1 MPEPCEKQP
10 STAPQLDVVRTPI
23 PPCRRLRAF
32 AFDPIL
38 SRQIETYEINEVKI
52 EIPWEEDVDLGPTD
66 SYLEVIDYDPA
77 SQAFY
82 APVFL
87 NEPKLLAQDGL
98 PPSEGNPQFHQQMVY
113 AVARRTIDHFEQ
125 ALGRR
130 VLWSSRRTE
139 VNGKYEEEYVD
150 HLRIYPH
157 ALREANAYYSSAKKA
172 LLFGYFPASS
182 EKYGQNMPG
191 ETVFACLSHDI
202 VAHETTHALVDG
214 LHPRFLEPSNVD
226 VLALHEALA
235 DVVALFQ
242 HFTYPSVLKNQIA
255 RTKGNLQDQSLL
267 GELAFQFGQA
277 IGQYGALRNAIGSVD
292 PKTHEWIPKQPNP
305 EDIQLTMEPHDRGAI
320 FVAAVFDAFLT
331 IYKKRIRDLLRL
343 ASSGT
348 GILTPGEI
356 SPDLVERLAEE
367 AAKTAGHILEICIRA
382 LDYCPPIDTD
392 FGDYLRALITA
403 DESLVAYDPQNYRLA
418 VIDAFR
424 RRGIYPRD
432 VRNLSVESLL
442 WHEPTVKEQEEFEL
456 LFHGPEGL
464 QELSPRWDKRS
475 DPEQIFL
482 QTRECR
488 RTLHKWFMDP
498 QARAAAGA
506 AHLLMDK
513 LENNKTDAVY
523 RDRDGLPVLEVHSIR
538 PARRVGPDGQTVTEL
553 VIEMTQRRRGY
564 FDVEKQRK
572 VESGELAPMEP
583 DFILRGGCT
592 LLVDTGTA
600 KVRYC
605 IYKDVSSQNRLDR
618 MRRYLQEG
626 AGPSLQATY
635 LGDPGKEY
643 FHHRSG
649 DKGLRM
655 EPLALLHRSMRT
667 EEEM

>member
-1 MPEPCEKQP
+1 M
-10 STAPQLDVVRTPI
+10 PQLDVAKTPN

-38 SRQIETYEINEVKI
+38 SRQLETYEVNLVTIEV
-52 EIPWEEDVDLGPTD
+52 PWEDDVDYGPAD
-66 SYLEVIDYDPA
+66 SYLEVVDYDPA

-82 APVFL
+82 APVYL

-113 AVARRTIDHFEQ
+113 AVARKTIEHFEQ

-130 VLWSSRRTE
+130 ALWSSRHTL
-139 VNGKYEEEYVD
+139 VNGRYEEEYVER
-150 HLRIYPH
+150 LRIYPH

-172 LLFGYFPASS
+172 LLFGYFPAMSS
-182 EKYGQNMPG
+182 KYSQDMPG

-202 VAHETTHALVDG
+202 VAHETTHALLDG
-214 LHPRFLEPSNVD
+214 LHPRFMEPSNMD

-242 HFTYPSVLKNQIA
+242 HFTYPGVLKNQIA
-255 RTKGNLQDQSLL
+255 RTKGNLQDQSFL

-277 IGQYGALRNAIGSVD
+277 LGQYGALRSAIGSID
-292 PKTHEWIPKQPNP
+292 PQTKKWTPKLPDP
-305 EDIQLTMEPHDRGAI
+305 GDIQLAIEPHDRGAI

-331 IYKKRIRDLLRL
+331 IYKSRIQDLLRL
-343 ASSGT
+343 ASAGT
-348 GILTPGEI
+348 GILNPGEI
-356 SPDLVERLAEE
+356 SSDLVDRLAEE
-367 AAKTAGHILEICIRA
+367 ASKTSGHILNICIRA
-382 LDYCPPIDTD
+382 LDYCPPVDAD

-403 DESLVAYDPQNYRLA
+403 DESLVTYDPQNYRLA
-418 VIDAFR
+418 IIDAFR
-424 RRGIYPRD
+424 RRGIYPHD

-442 WHEPTVKEQEEFEL
+442 WHEPTEKEQEGFEM

-464 QELSPRWDKRS
+464 QKLFPRWNRGS
-475 DPEQIFL
+475 DPEQVFH

-488 RTLHKWFMDP
+488 RTLHQWFMDP
-498 QARAAAGA
+498 GALAAAEA

-513 LENNKTDAVY
+513 LEKNKTDAVY
-523 RDRDGLPVLEVHSIR
+523 RDKDGIPELEVHSIR

-564 FDVEKQRK
+564 YNVEKQRK

-583 DFILRGGCT
+583 DFIFRGGCT
-592 LLVDTGTA
+592 LLVDLETA
-600 KVRYC
+600 RVRYC
-605 IYKDVSSQNRLDR
+605 IYKDLSSQNRIER
-618 MRRYLQEG
+618 MRKYLQSG
-626 AGPSLQATY
+626 SGPSLQATY
-635 LGDPGKEY
+635 LGDPGKE
-643 FHHRSG
+643 FSHFNGEQGSR
-649 DKGLRM
+649 L
-655 EPLALLHRSMRT
+655 EPIASLHRTLRA

>member
-10 STAPQLDVVRTPI
+10 STTPLLDVVKTPI

-38 SRQIETYEINEVKI
+38 SRQLETYEVNLVTIEV
-52 EIPWEEDVDLGPTD
+52 PWEEDVDLGPTD
-66 SYLEVIDYDPA
+66 SYLEVVDHDPA

-82 APVFL
+82 APVNL

-113 AVARRTIDHFEQ
+113 AVARRTIEYFEM

-130 VLWSSRRTE
+130 ALWSSRHTLVDGR
-139 VNGKYEEEYVD
+139 YEEEYVER
-150 HLRIYPH
+150 LRIYPH

-182 EKYGQNMPG
+182 TKYGQSMPD

-202 VAHETTHALVDG
+202 VAHETTHALIDG
-214 LHPRFLEPSNVD
+214 LHPRFMEPSNED

-242 HFTYPSVLKNQIA
+242 HFTYPGVLKSQIA
-255 RTKGNLQDQSLL
+255 RTRGNLQDQSLL

-277 IGQYGALRNAIGSVD
+277 IGQYGALRSAIGSID
-292 PKTHEWIPKQPNP
+292 PLTKKWTPKLPNP
-305 EDIQLTMEPHDRGAI
+305 VELQQALEPHDRGAI
-320 FVAAVFDAFLT
+320 FVAAIFDAFLT
-331 IYKKRIRDLLRL
+331 IYKSRIRDLLRL

-348 GILTPGEI
+348 GILNPGEI
-356 SPDLVERLAEE
+356 SSDLVERLAEE
-367 AAKTAGHILEICIRA
+367 ASKTAGHILNICIRA
-382 LDYCPPIDTD
+382 LDYCPPVDTD

-403 DESLVAYDPQNYRLA
+403 DESLVTYDPQNYRLA
-418 VIDAFR
+418 IIDAFR
-424 RRGIYPRD
+424 RRGIYPHD

-442 WHEPTVKEQEEFEL
+442 WHEPTEIEQEDFEQ

-464 QELSPRWDKRS
+464 QKLLPHWDNGS
-475 DPEQIFL
+475 DPEKVFL

-488 RTLHKWFMDP
+488 RALHQWFIDP
-498 QARAAAGA
+498 QALAAAGA
-506 AHLLMDK
+506 AHLLMDNLGK
-513 LENNKTDAVY
+513 KTDAVY
-523 RDRDGLPVLEVHSIR
+523 RDENGLPELEVHSVR
-538 PARRVGPDGQTVTEL
+538 PARRIGPDGQTVTEL

-564 FDVEKQRK
+564 FDADIQRK

-583 DFILRGGCT
+583 NFILRGGCT
-592 LLVDTGTA
+592 LLVDLKTA
-600 KVRYC
+600 RVRYC
-605 IYKDVSSQNRLDR
+605 IYKDLSSQNRIDR

-626 AGPSLQATY
+626 AGSSLQATY
-635 LGDPGKEY
+635 LGDPGREY
-643 FHHRSG
+643 FQNSCNH
-649 DKGLRM
+649 GLRL
-655 EPLALLHRSMRT
+655 EPLANLHRT
-667 EEEM
+667 PGEEM